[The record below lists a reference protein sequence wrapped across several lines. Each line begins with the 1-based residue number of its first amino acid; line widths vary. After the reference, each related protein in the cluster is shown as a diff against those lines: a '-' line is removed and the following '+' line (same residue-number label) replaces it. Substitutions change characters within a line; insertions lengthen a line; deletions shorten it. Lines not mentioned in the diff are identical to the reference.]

1 MGGTLMRKQ
10 KHGVTEWQV
19 DKAWAG
25 YTLFCP
31 QIISLKQLEGRKES
45 YVYLIDMKGD
55 IVHHWIIPGAVK
67 LHGELLPNGNLL
79 CSVSERGI
87 KNPLGLVFA
96 VSTVMELDWDSNVV
110 WRYEDPYH
118 DCHDRCRLKNGNTLL
133 MRYKALTAEKQS
145 QIKGGVAGTEHNG
158 QMFTLVLVEV
168 TPEGNII
175 DEMDLSK
182 VLDPE
187 TDQIT
192 TYGTRELWPGLNS
205 IEEMADGKIIST
217 SYNLST
223 CYMWDRTERKVAW
236 RYGQGD
242 EKISFPHDPQP
253 LKNGNI
259 LIFDNG
265 RYYAPDADGKTNYF
279 PPDFS
284 RVVEVDPNTCK
295 TVWEY
300 RADNPVDF
308 YSTYISSNQRLDN
321 GNTLIC
327 EGATGR
333 IFEVTSAGEIV
344 WEFISP
350 FYSESGIRFGR
361 TSAIFRAFRYG
372 VDYPGLQGKVLTP
385 EKNSFLNQLYGAEA
399 LRFANALL

>member
-1 MGGTLMRKQ
+1 MRKQ
-10 KHGVTEWQV
+10 KHGVTEWTV

-31 QIISLKQLEGRKES
+31 QIISMKQMEGRKES

-55 IVHHWIIPGAVK
+55 IVHYWTIPGAVK

-87 KNPLGLVFA
+87 QNPLGLVFA
-96 VSTVMELDWDSNVV
+96 VSTVMELDWDSNIV

-118 DCHDRCRLKNGNTLL
+118 DCHDRCRLQNGNTLL
-133 MRYKALTAEKQS
+133 MRYRPLAAEKQS

-175 DEMDLSK
+175 NEMDLSE
-182 VLDPE
+182 VLDTE

-192 TYGTRELWPGLNS
+192 PYGTRELWPGLNS

-223 CYMWDRTERKVAW
+223 CYIWDRKEKKVTW
-236 RYGQGD
+236 RYGQGE

-253 LKNGNI
+253 LNNGNI

-265 RYYAPDADGKTNYF
+265 RYYAPDLDGTTNYF

-284 RVVEVDPNTCK
+284 RVIEVNPETNQ

-300 RADNPVDF
+300 RAGNPVDF
-308 YSTYISSNQRLDN
+308 YSTYISSNQRLIN

-333 IFEVTSAGEIV
+333 IFEVTTAGEIV
-344 WEFISP
+344 WEYLSP
-350 FYSESGIRFGR
+350 FYTESGFRFGR

-372 VDYPGLQGKVLTP
+372 ADYPGLQGKILMP
-385 EKNSFLNQLYGAEA
+385 EKNTMLNQLYGAEA
-399 LRFANALL
+399 MRFANALT